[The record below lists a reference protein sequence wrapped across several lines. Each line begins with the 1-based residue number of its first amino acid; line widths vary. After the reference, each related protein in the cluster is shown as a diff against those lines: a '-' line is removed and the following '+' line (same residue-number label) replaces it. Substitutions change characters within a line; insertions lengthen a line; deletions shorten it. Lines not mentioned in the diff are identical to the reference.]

1 MPGKT
6 GKDMRIWPVLLAGG
20 TGTRLWP
27 MSRSL
32 FPKQYMALVSSE
44 SMLAET
50 ARRVGSPPFAAPI
63 AIINNE
69 HRFIAGEQ
77 LRDAGIKP
85 EAIVLEPAG
94 RNTAPAAAVAALMIL
109 ERDSEGV
116 MLLAPA
122 DHVITNESAFM
133 RAVQA
138 ALPAAISGHMVTFG
152 IKPQRAETGYGYIER
167 GDGIAGQKG
176 CYAFV
181 RFTEKPDSATAE
193 RYLSSGKHFWNSGIF
208 LMRAQSYIEE
218 LEHHQPAVLKAARA
232 ALEKSSHD
240 LDFLRLDPEAF
251 ANSPNISIDYAV
263 MEKTDRGV
271 IVPTDMGWSDVG
283 SWSALWEISKKDGKG
298 NVLRGDVM
306 VRDVTGAYVRSEK
319 PMVAVLGLDNVIVVA
334 TDDVVLVASKDAA
347 QDVKA
352 VVEKLSRDGRPEPTA
367 HTTVFRPWGTYRSVD
382 DGKGFQVKRITVN
395 PGGRLSMQKHA
406 KRTEHWVVVGGT
418 ATVTCDGKE
427 SEVRVNESV
436 YIPVGTAHRLEN
448 RTKEPL
454 FLIEVQSGSYL
465 GEDDI
470 VRLED
475 AYGRD

>member
-1 MPGKT
+1 MAEKDSKT
-6 GKDMRIWPVLLAGG
+6 LRVWPVLLAGG

-32 FPKQYMALVSSE
+32 FPKQFMALVSAE

-50 ARRVGSPPFAAPI
+50 ARRVGDSLFNAPI
-63 AIINNE
+63 AVVNEE

-77 LRDAGIKP
+77 LRDAGVRA

-94 RNTAPAAAVAALMIL
+94 RNTAPAAAIAALMIVA
-109 ERDSEGV
+109 RDAEGI

-122 DHVITNESAFM
+122 DHVIANRDAFE
-133 RAVQA
+133 RAVRT
-138 ALPAAISGHMVTFG
+138 ALPAALSGHMVTFG
-152 IKPQRAETGYGYIER
+152 IKPARAETGYGYIER
-167 GDGIAGQKG
+167 GEAIAGQKG

-181 RFTEKPDSATAE
+181 RFTEKPDSETAAA
-193 RYLSSGKHFWNSGIF
+193 YVSSGRHFWNSGIF
-208 LMRAQSYIEE
+208 LMRAASYIAE
-218 LEHHQPAVLKAARA
+218 LERHQPAVLKAAREALDKA
-232 ALEKSSHD
+232 ARD
-240 LDFLRLDPEAF
+240 LDFMRLDAGAF
-251 ANSPNISIDYAV
+251 AASPNISIDYAV
-263 MEKTDRGV
+263 MEKTDKGV

-283 SWSALWEISKKDGKG
+283 SWTALWEISKKDARG
-298 NVLRGDVM
+298 NVTRGDVI
-306 VRDVTGAYVRSEK
+306 VRDVTGSYVRSEK
-319 PMVAVLGLDNVIVVA
+319 PMVAVLGLDDVIVVA
-334 TDDVVLVASKDAA
+334 TDDVVLVSSKGAA

-352 VVEKLSRDGRPEPTA
+352 VVEKLSRDGRHEPVA
-367 HTTVFRPWGTYRSVD
+367 HTTVFRPWGSYRSVD
-382 DGKGFQVKRITVN
+382 AGNGFQVKRITVN

-406 KRTEHWVVVGGT
+406 RRSEHWVVVGGT

-427 SEVRVNESV
+427 RQVHINESV

-448 RTKEPL
+448 RTGAPL
-454 FLIEVQSGSYL
+454 HLIEVQSGSYL